1 MFTWVTAR
9 YLQRE
14 KCQCKF
20 EKGRNNVIQKVKTL
34 QFFSFASNT
43 CFKLENVTSVPQILQ
58 KF

>member
-1 MFTWVTAR
+1 MFARVTAR
-9 YLQRE
+9 YLQHE

-43 CFKLENVTSVPQILQ
+43 CFKLENVT
-58 KF
+58 